1 MENEQNKF
9 SEWDEL
15 LNDLADQDDI
25 NVIEQNITNEETI
38 KPEKRKEIKMEN
50 EKISFRFG
58 MGAVG
63 LCLLNLAG
71 IPFVHLIG
79 IVYGV
84 IGLTFSGKAKYTD
97 TYEVGIALNIIG
109 IALGVIFALYGMYMH
124 S

>member
-1 MENEQNKF
+1 VENEQNKF

-58 MGAVG
+58 MGS
-63 LCLLNLAG
+63 
-71 IPFVHLIG
+71 
-79 IVYGV
+79 
-84 IGLTFSGKAKYTD
+84 SG
-97 TYEVGIALNIIG
+97 
-109 IALGVIFALYGMYMH
+109 
-124 S
+124 